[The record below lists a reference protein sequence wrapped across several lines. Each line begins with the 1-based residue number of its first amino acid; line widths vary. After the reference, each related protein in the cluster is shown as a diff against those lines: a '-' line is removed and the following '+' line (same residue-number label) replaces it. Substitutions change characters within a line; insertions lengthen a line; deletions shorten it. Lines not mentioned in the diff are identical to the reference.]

1 MEDQH
6 VVVAQISVTPVGTDR
21 PDITRYI
28 RECIKIAHLSEMKF
42 QETPLATVVRGPL
55 DEIMKVIKKMHEA
68 PFDLGASRVRTTVIL
83 DDFRE
88 DELDAPLDTTAAA
101 QEIAIDQ
108 ETHPS

>member
-1 MEDQH
+1 MAGEH
-6 VVVAQISVTPVGTDR
+6 VVVAQISVTPVGTR
-21 PDITRYI
+21 RADITRYI

-55 DEIMKVIKKMHEA
+55 DEIMKVVQKMHEA

-83 DDFRE
+83 DDYRE
-88 DELDAPLDTTAAA
+88 EDLEAPLDTTAAA

-108 ETHPS
+108 ETYPS